1 MRRIYEIVVG
11 VVVWGLLDLWWKFK
25 RKKV

>member
-11 VVVWGLLDLWWKFK
+11 VVVWGLLDLWWKLK